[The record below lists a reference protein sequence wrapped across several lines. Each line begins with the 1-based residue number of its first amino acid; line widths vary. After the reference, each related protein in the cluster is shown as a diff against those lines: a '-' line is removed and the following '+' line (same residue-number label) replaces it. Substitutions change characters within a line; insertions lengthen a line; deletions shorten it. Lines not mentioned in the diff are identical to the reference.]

1 MSAVETQA
9 EGREERRL
17 KGWHVLAMF
26 VGGFSIIIAVN
37 LLLAFSAVRTFPGL
51 ETESSYVASQSFDED
66 RAAQDALGWDVGLVL
81 EGGMLTLEID
91 GPDGAPVSP
100 EIVSATLGRA
110 TSVAEDRTPE
120 FTWTG
125 TALAAPVDLAPGNW
139 NLRVELLAEDG
150 TLFRR
155 RIPLVVPR

>member
-1 MSAVETQA
+1 MSAVDIET
-9 EGREERRL
+9 GRRL

-26 VGGFSIIIAVN
+26 VGGFSIIISVN

-51 ETESSYVASQSFDED
+51 ETESSYVASQTFDDD
-66 RAAQDALGWDVGLVL
+66 RAAQDALGWDVGLAL
-81 EGGMLTLEID
+81 QDGMLVLDII
-91 GPDGAPVSP
+91 GPEGAPVRP

-110 TSVAEDRTPE
+110 TSVAEDRTPD
-120 FTWTG
+120 FAWTG
-125 TALAAPVDLAPGNW
+125 SALAAPVDLAPGNW

-150 TLFRR
+150 TAFRR